1 VPETVFARFDRDI
14 AERFAKLD
22 CGDRV
27 ARFMMRGVF
36 KVLGH
41 QPSRLDSHD
50 LRDAI
55 EIFLAQLALAV
66 QKFREQIMQL
76 DLKRPLRAAQLLLDL

>member
-1 VPETVFARFDRDI
+1 
-14 AERFAKLD
+14 
-22 CGDRV
+22 
-27 ARFMMRGVF
+27 MRGVF

-66 QKFREQIMQL
+66 LYLSATHPMGNCE
-76 DLKRPLRAAQLLLDL
+76 LLLAPNACYQQAPSQLFVR

>member
-22 CGDRV
+22 CGDRM

-41 QPSRLDSHD
+41 QPSLPRL
-50 LRDAI
+50 R
-55 EIFLAQLALAV
+55 
-66 QKFREQIMQL
+66 
-76 DLKRPLRAAQLLLDL
+76 